1 MKVYL
6 AHNFA
11 ARKYLQGIIELFT
24 SHGHE
29 VTSRWIT
36 DDAHLL
42 PEHAEQSA
50 VHDLEDVEKCGYFI
64 LFTDQYSDRPGKGK
78 FAELGYAIR
87 SGKRIILVGQDDSC
101 VFYNLPTIRRVN
113 TIEEA
118 IALL

>member
-50 VHDLEDVEKCGYFI
+50 VHDLEDIEKCGYFI
-64 LFTDQYSDRPGKGK
+64 LFTDQYSEGSGKGK
-78 FAELGYAIR
+78 YVELGYAIR
-87 SGKRIILVGQDDSC
+87 TGKRIILVGQYSGC
-101 VFYNLPTIRRVN
+101 MFYNLPIMHRIS
-113 TIEEA
+113 TIE
-118 IALL
+118 